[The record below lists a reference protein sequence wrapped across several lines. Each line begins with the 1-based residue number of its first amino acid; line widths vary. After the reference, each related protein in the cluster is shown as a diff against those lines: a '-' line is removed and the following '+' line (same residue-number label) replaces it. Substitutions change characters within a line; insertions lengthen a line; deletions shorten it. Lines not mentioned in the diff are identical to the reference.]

1 MKNYFGDLL
10 VMSTNLSFIIL
21 VVDDEKDTLDLLTL
35 LLTGENYQ
43 VLTASDVKEA
53 TSILINRYN
62 NQELLPDLILLDIK
76 MPGINGYDFCEF
88 IKERVSFSKIPVV
101 FISALTFKKDIE
113 RGLKCGALDFVKKP
127 WSSNEELINRIKR
140 ILSFQ
145 PVSSHI

>member
-1 MKNYFGDLL
+1 
-10 VMSTNLSFIIL
+10 MSTNLNPIIL

-53 TSILINRYN
+53 TSILINRYKN
-62 NQELLPDLILLDIK
+62 PELLPNLILLDIK

-88 IKERVSFSKIPVV
+88 VKERASFSKIPVV
-101 FISALTFKKDIE
+101 FISALTFQKDID

-127 WSSNEELINRIKR
+127 WTSNEELINRIKR
-140 ILSFQ
+140 VLSFQ
-145 PVSSHI
+145 PAPSYI